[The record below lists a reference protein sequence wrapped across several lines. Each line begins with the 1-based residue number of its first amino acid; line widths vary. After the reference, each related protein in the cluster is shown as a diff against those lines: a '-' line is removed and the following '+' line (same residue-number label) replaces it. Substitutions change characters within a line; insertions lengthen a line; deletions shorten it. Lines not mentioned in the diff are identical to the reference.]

1 MANDIYID
9 PLTNDLLLDPVE
21 GAFRMCTTIQEL
33 TRQRVEITLRTFLN
47 EWFYDTTFG
56 TPYFES
62 IFGKNKRNSAD
73 LAIKTTVLNVEGVV
87 QIISYI
93 SLLDKTLRTLTI
105 SMTVKSDSG
114 DIIPIEVSL

>member
-1 MANDIYID
+1 MANDLYID
-9 PLTNDLLLDPVE
+9 PLTNDLAIDAVTGSL
-21 GAFRMCTTIQEL
+21 RMCTTIQEL

-87 QIISYI
+87 QILSYT
-93 SLLDKTLRTLTI
+93 SLLDKTLRTLTVA
-105 SMTVKSDSG
+105 MTIKSDSG

>member
-1 MANDIYID
+1 MANDLYID
-9 PLTNDLLLDPVE
+9 PLTNDLAIDTVTGSL
-21 GAFRMCTTIQEL
+21 RMCTTIQEL

-87 QIISYI
+87 QILSYT
-93 SLLDKTLRTLTI
+93 SLLDKTLRTLTVA
-105 SMTVKSDSG
+105 MTIKSDSG